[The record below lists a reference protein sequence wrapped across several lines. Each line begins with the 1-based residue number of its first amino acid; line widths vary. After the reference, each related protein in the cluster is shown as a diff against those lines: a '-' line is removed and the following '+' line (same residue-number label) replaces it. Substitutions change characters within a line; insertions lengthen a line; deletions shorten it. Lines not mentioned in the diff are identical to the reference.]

1 MAEIEDAMGAP
12 PMVTTTESEGTTTDE
27 DVHLS
32 PTCICGGAGGAGGG
46 GRIKILCSFG
56 GRIVPRPHEGVL
68 KYVGGETRVLAVPR
82 SICFRGGCCSLSP
95 SAVPRCVTCRRSA
108 LSRPRCLSLPCA
120 ELKKKVED
128 MFKTEVAA
136 IKYQLLSLAEEL
148 DVLVSVTCDE
158 DLVHMLDEYDRLEA
172 KRSPTTSPRF
182 RVYVFTPQATA
193 PHPSAAAPTV
203 PSSTRYAGLSRLHPH
218 HHHHQQH
225 RQFQPERYVAT
236 VPASPD
242 GSPPFSAQPHGAVSA
257 GNSPRANALG
267 VGFGMQR
274 VRSSPN
280 LSTLD
285 AAARRL
291 HQHGV
296 DGSISGYVSG
306 SPRHAGAGPMLLQN
320 NFHHYQ
326 HQYPTAPVPVP
337 VPVPVPHHGGR
348 YDARGYV
355 RVGNYLAPMVPAARP
370 LSRGGPA
377 PHSDMVTP
385 KKSAIVWD

>member
-12 PMVTTTESEGTTTDE
+12 LTVTTTESEGTTTDE

-82 SICFRGGCCSLSP
+82 SICFR
-95 SAVPRCVTCRRSA
+95 
-108 LSRPRCLSLPCA
+108 

-136 IKYQLLSLAEEL
+136 IKYQLLSFAEEL

-193 PHPSAAAPTV
+193 PTV

-225 RQFQPERYVAT
+225 LQFQP
-236 VPASPD
+236 
-242 GSPPFSAQPHGAVSA
+242 
-257 GNSPRANALG
+257 
-267 VGFGMQR
+267 
-274 VRSSPN
+274 
-280 LSTLD
+280 
-285 AAARRL
+285 
-291 HQHGV
+291 
-296 DGSISGYVSG
+296 
-306 SPRHAGAGPMLLQN
+306 
-320 NFHHYQ
+320 
-326 HQYPTAPVPVP
+326 
-337 VPVPVPHHGGR
+337 
-348 YDARGYV
+348 
-355 RVGNYLAPMVPAARP
+355 
-370 LSRGGPA
+370 
-377 PHSDMVTP
+377 
-385 KKSAIVWD
+385 

>member
-1 MAEIEDAMGAP
+1 
-12 PMVTTTESEGTTTDE
+12 
-27 DVHLS
+27 
-32 PTCICGGAGGAGGG
+32 
-46 GRIKILCSFG
+46 
-56 GRIVPRPHEGVL
+56 
-68 KYVGGETRVLAVPR
+68 
-82 SICFRGGCCSLSP
+82 
-95 SAVPRCVTCRRSA
+95 
-108 LSRPRCLSLPCA
+108 
-120 ELKKKVED
+120 LKKKVED

-182 RVYVFTPQATA
+182 RVYVFTPQAAA
-193 PHPSAAAPTV
+193 PLPSAAAAPTV
-203 PSSTRYAGLSRLHPH
+203 LPSSARYAGLSRLHPH
-218 HHHHQQH
+218 HHHHHYQQH
-225 RQFQPERYVAT
+225 HHFQPEERYVAT

-242 GSPPFSAQPHGAVSA
+242 GSPPFSAQTHGAVSA
-257 GNSPRANALG
+257 GNSPRANAVG
-267 VGFGMQR
+267 AEPPTVFGFGMQR

-285 AAARRL
+285 AAAQRL

-296 DGSISGYVSG
+296 DGSIPGYVSG

-326 HQYPTAPVPVP
+326 HQYSPAPVPVP
-337 VPVPVPHHGGR
+337 GPHHAGR

-377 PHSDMVTP
+377 PHSEMVTP

>member
-56 GRIVPRPHEGVL
+56 GRIVPRPHDGVL

-82 SICFRGGCCSLSP
+82 SICFR
-95 SAVPRCVTCRRSA
+95 
-108 LSRPRCLSLPCA
+108 

-337 VPVPVPHHGGR
+337 VPVPHHGGR

>member
-12 PMVTTTESEGTTTDE
+12 ATVTTTESEGTTTDE

-46 GRIKILCSFG
+46 GGGGSIKILCSFG
-56 GRIVPRPHEGVL
+56 GRIVPRPHDGVL

-82 SICFRGGCCSLSP
+82 SICFR
-95 SAVPRCVTCRRSA
+95 
-108 LSRPRCLSLPCA
+108 
-120 ELKKKVED
+120 ELKNKVED

-172 KRSPTTSPRF
+172 KCSPTTSPRF
-182 RVYVFTPQATA
+182 RVYVFTPQAAA
-193 PHPSAAAPTV
+193 PLPSAGAAPTV
-203 PSSTRYAGLSRLHPH
+203 LPSSARYAGLSRLHPH
-218 HHHHQQH
+218 HHHHHHQQH
-225 RQFQPERYVAT
+225 HHFQPEERYVAT

-242 GSPPFSAQPHGAVSA
+242 GSPPFSAQTHGAVSA
-257 GNSPRANALG
+257 GNSPRANAVG
-267 VGFGMQR
+267 AEPPTVFGFGMQR

-285 AAARRL
+285 AAAQRL

-296 DGSISGYVSG
+296 DGSIPGYVSG
-306 SPRHAGAGPMLLQN
+306 SPRHAGAGPGPLPLQN

-326 HQYPTAPVPVP
+326 HQYPPTPVPVP
-337 VPVPVPHHGGR
+337 VQHHAGR

-377 PHSDMVTP
+377 PHSEMVTP